1 MVSGPRTTGSALYP
15 SALGTEIRLRLA
27 ASAAA
32 KERRLASLLG
42 DRAPEAEAVRE
53 AQAAGSLRLSGLSAT
68 LEDVRAA
75 TSGAHAAPAISGLL
89 RAMAAV
95 DPKAPLTV
103 DALVA
108 WHLAATGATG
118 FRATE
123 AQRPGG
129 TPPAP
134 PEFIAGRL
142 AILEQWMN
150 APSAA
155 ELTASQQGAL
165 ALARVVEVK
174 PFDDGNGRVARL
186 AASHLMVRA
195 GARPP
200 ILDSA
205 DAPRLEQALQAAF
218 QLHTEPLAALLEEA
232 AERALDVLIREAQR
246 TTR

>member
-1 MVSGPRTTGSALYP
+1 
-15 SALGTEIRLRLA
+15 
-27 ASAAA
+27 
-32 KERRLASLLG
+32 
-42 DRAPEAEAVRE
+42 VRE
-53 AQAAGSLRLSGLSAT
+53 AQVVGSLGLSGLAVSA
-68 LEDVRAA
+68 EDVRAA
-75 TSGAHAAPAISGLL
+75 ISGAPGAPAITGLL

-95 DPKAPLTV
+95 DSKAPLTV
-103 DALVA
+103 DALAA
-108 WHLAATGATG
+108 WHRAATGALG
-118 FRATE
+118 FRTTE

-134 PEFIAGRL
+134 PEFIASRL
-142 AILEQWMN
+142 AIFEQWMN

-200 ILDSA
+200 ILDSG
-205 DAPRLEQALQAAF
+205 DAARLEKALQAAF
-218 QLHTEPLAALLEEA
+218 QLHTEPLAALLEEG

>member
-1 MVSGPRTTGSALYP
+1 MAN
-15 SALGTEIRLRLA
+15 EIRLRLS
-27 ASAAA
+27 ASASS

-42 DRAPEAEAVRE
+42 GRAPESLAEAVHE
-53 AQAAGSLRLSGLSAT
+53 AQVAGSLGLAGLPAT
-68 LEDVRAA
+68 VEDVRAA
-75 TSGAHAAPAISGLL
+75 RAGGGDPAVAGLL
-89 RAMAAV
+89 RAASVVDRAA
-95 DPKAPLTV
+95 ALTV
-103 DALVA
+103 DALLA
-108 WHLAATGATG
+108 WHRAAVGAGG
-118 FRATE
+118 FRFAE
-123 AQRPGG
+123 AERPGA

-134 PEFIAGRL
+134 PEFIASRL

-174 PFDDGNGRVARL
+174 PFADGNGRVSRL

-200 ILDSA
+200 ILVPA
-205 DAPRLEQALQAAF
+205 DAPRLEKALQAAF

-232 AERALDVLIREAQR
+232 AERALDVMIRAAE
-246 TTR
+246 T

>member
-1 MVSGPRTTGSALYP
+1 VGN
-15 SALGTEIRLRLA
+15 EIRLRLA
-27 ASAAA
+27 ASAAS

-42 DRAPEAEAVRE
+42 GRVTEAALGDVVRE
-53 AQAAGSLRLSGLSAT
+53 AQVAGSLGLSGVPAT
-68 LEDVRAA
+68 VEDVRAGIAGGQA
-75 TSGAHAAPAISGLL
+75 TPAVAGLL

-95 DPKAPLTV
+95 DPKSPLTV

-108 WHLAATGATG
+108 WHRAATGTSG
-118 FRATE
+118 FRSTDAE
-123 AQRPGG
+123 RPGG

-142 AILEQWMN
+142 EILEQWMN

-174 PFDDGNGRVARL
+174 PFDDGNGRVSRL

-200 ILDSA
+200 ILNPA

-218 QLHTEPLAALLEEA
+218 QLHTEPLAVLLEEA
-232 AERALDVLIREAQR
+232 AERALDALIREAER
-246 TTR
+246 TAR

>member
-1 MVSGPRTTGSALYP
+1 MALYP
-15 SALGTEIRLRLA
+15 TGLGNEIRLRLA
-27 ASAAA
+27 ASAAS

-42 DRAPEAEAVRE
+42 GRPPDAALNDAVRE
-53 AQAAGSLRLSGLSAT
+53 AQVAGSLGLSGIPAT
-68 LEDVRAA
+68 VEDARAGIA
-75 TSGAHAAPAISGLL
+75 GREAAPAVLALL

-108 WHLAATGATG
+108 WHRAATGTNG
-118 FRATE
+118 FRAADAE
-123 AQRPGG
+123 RSGG

-142 AILEQWMN
+142 AIFEQWMN

-174 PFDDGNGRVARL
+174 PFDDGNGRVSRL

-200 ILDSA
+200 ILSAA
-205 DAPRLEQALQAAF
+205 DATRLEKALQAAF

-232 AERALDVLIREAQR
+232 AERAIDVMIRAAEGTAR
-246 TTR
+246 

>member
-1 MVSGPRTTGSALYP
+1 
-15 SALGTEIRLRLA
+15 
-27 ASAAA
+27 
-32 KERRLASLLG
+32 
-42 DRAPEAEAVRE
+42 
-53 AQAAGSLRLSGLSAT
+53 
-68 LEDVRAA
+68 
-75 TSGAHAAPAISGLL
+75 
-89 RAMAAV
+89 MAAV

-108 WHLAATGATG
+108 WHRAATGTSG
-118 FRATE
+118 FRSTE
-123 AQRPGG
+123 AERPGG

-142 AILEQWMN
+142 AIFEQWMN

-174 PFDDGNGRVARL
+174 PFDDGNGRVSRL

-200 ILDSA
+200 ILDRRRRSR
-205 DAPRLEQALQAAF
+205 DWRQALQAAF

-232 AERALDVLIREAQR
+232 AERALDVLIREAER
-246 TTR
+246 SGRRS

>member
-1 MVSGPRTTGSALYP
+1 M
-15 SALGTEIRLRLA
+15 
-27 ASAAA
+27 
-32 KERRLASLLG
+32 
-42 DRAPEAEAVRE
+42 RE
-53 AQAAGSLRLSGLSAT
+53 AQVVGSLGLSGVTVTA
-68 LEDVRAA
+68 EGVRAA
-75 TSGAHAAPAISGLL
+75 GAGADAEPAVTGLL
-89 RAMAAV
+89 RALAAV

-103 DALVA
+103 DALAA
-108 WHLAATGATG
+108 WHRAATGATG
-118 FRATE
+118 FRSTE
-123 AQRPGG
+123 AERPGA

-155 ELTASQQGAL
+155 ELTAAQQGAL
-165 ALARVVEVK
+165 VLARVVEVK

-200 ILDSA
+200 ILQPG
-205 DAPRLEQALQAAF
+205 DAPRLVQALQASF

-246 TTR
+246 TTG

>member
-1 MVSGPRTTGSALYP
+1 MKRIVPYGLEDSLGS
-15 SALGTEIRLRLA
+15 EIRLRLA
-27 ASAAA
+27 ASAAS
-32 KERRLASLLG
+32 KERRLAALLG
-42 DRAPEAEAVRE
+42 GRAPDDHAVRE
-53 AQAAGSLRLSGLSAT
+53 AQAAGSLGLSGVTAAR
-68 LEDVRAA
+68 EDVRAA
-75 TSGAHAAPAISGLL
+75 IGGAEAAPAVAGLL

-108 WHLAATGATG
+108 WHRAATGATG
-118 FRATE
+118 FRSTE

-129 TPPAP
+129 MPPAP

-165 ALARVVEVK
+165 VLARVVEVK
-174 PFDDGNGRVARL
+174 PFDDGNGRVSRL
-186 AASHLMVRA
+186 AASHLMVKA

-200 ILDSA
+200 ILDPS

-232 AERALDVLIREAQR
+232 AERALDVLIREAAPAGG
-246 TTR
+246 

>member
-1 MVSGPRTTGSALYP
+1 MGN
-15 SALGTEIRLRLA
+15 EIRLRLA
-27 ASAAA
+27 ASAAS

-42 DRAPEAEAVRE
+42 DRPPDAALGDAVRE
-53 AQAAGSLRLSGLSAT
+53 AQVAGSLGLSGMPAT
-68 LEDVRAA
+68 VEDVRAGIAGGEA
-75 TSGAHAAPAISGLL
+75 TPAVSGLL

-95 DPKAPLTV
+95 DPKSPLTV

-108 WHLAATGATG
+108 WHRAATGTSG
-118 FRATE
+118 FRSTE
-123 AQRPGG
+123 AERPGG

-134 PEFIAGRL
+134 PEFIASRL
-142 AILEQWMN
+142 AIFEQWMN

-174 PFDDGNGRVARL
+174 PFDDGNGRVSRL

-195 GARPP
+195 GSRPP
-200 ILDSA
+200 ILGAA
-205 DAPRLEQALQAAF
+205 DAPRLEKALQAAF

-232 AERALDVLIREAQR
+232 AERAIDVMIRAAER
-246 TTR
+246 TTP

>member
-1 MVSGPRTTGSALYP
+1 MNNSGSGWSGD
-15 SALGTEIRLRLA
+15 LGNEIRLRLA
-27 ASAAA
+27 ASAAS

-42 DRAPEAEAVRE
+42 GRALDAASSDAVRE
-53 AQAAGSLRLSGLSAT
+53 AQVAGSLGLSGMPAT
-68 LEDVRAA
+68 V
-75 TSGAHAAPAISGLL
+75 SGLL

-103 DALVA
+103 NALVA
-108 WHLAATGATG
+108 WHRAATGTSG
-118 FRATE
+118 FRLTDAE
-123 AQRPGG
+123 RPGG

-142 AILEQWMN
+142 AIFEQWMN

-174 PFDDGNGRVARL
+174 PFDDGNGRVSRL

-200 ILDSA
+200 ILNPG

-232 AERALDVLIREAQR
+232 AERALDVLIREAER